1 MTFPD
6 PVAHRARTEPDRP
19 AVESSRERLTYGE
32 LDRRAR
38 AVAWRLAGLGVGEGA
53 RVALFLHN
61 GTPFVVLLH
70 ALARLGAVC
79 VPLHVRLAPPELR
92 WRLEDCQPALLVTEP
107 QLQDRAGQTGWPTV
121 ACVDP
126 EHPDLLPESRPE
138 RVRLRAA
145 FSLHRVQG
153 VLHTSATTGEP
164 KGAQLTFGN
173 HLWNA
178 LASNLHLGC
187 DPEGAWLAVLP
198 LAHVGGAAILWRAAL
213 CGGRVVLHERFD
225 PEAFHREVDRGIAY
239 TSVVP
244 TMLQRVLEV
253 RTGRRVPATLQAVL
267 VGGGPVPPELV
278 QEAAQRGWPV
288 APTYGLTEAASQV
301 TTLHPRLA
309 KTRPDCVGRPLF
321 PVSVRA
327 GRSAEEA
334 EEIRVKG
341 PTVMKGYF
349 RRPKASAEV
358 LRGGWLH
365 TGDVGYVDSEG
376 YLHVLDRRVDLVV
389 TGGENV
395 YPAEVEA
402 VLRRH
407 PAVAEAAVVGVPD
420 PRWGQQVVAFVRP
433 APGALA
439 DPQEL
444 VAFCRGRLAGFKVPR
459 RVWLVEDFPR
469 TGLDKVSRRSLREEA
484 LRRLAEEKAGVDP
497 W

>member
-6 PVAHRARTEPDRP
+6 PVAHRARTDPDRP
-19 AVESSRERLTYGE
+19 AVESSRERLSYGE

-38 AVAWRLAGLGVGEGA
+38 AVAWRLAGLGVGKDS
-53 RVALFLHN
+53 RVALFLQN
-61 GTPFVVLLH
+61 GTPFVVVLH

-79 VPLHVRLAPPELR
+79 VPLHVRLAPPEVR
-92 WRLEDCQPALLVTEP
+92 WRLEDWQPALVVTEP
-107 QLQDRAGQTGWPTV
+107 QLQGQVRLAGFPTV

-126 EHPDLLPESRPE
+126 EHPELLAESRPE
-138 RVRLRAA
+138 RVRLRAS
-145 FSLHRVQG
+145 FPLHRVQG
-153 VLHTSATTGEP
+153 ILYTSATTGEP

-187 DPEGAWLAVLP
+187 DPQGAWLAVLP
-198 LAHVGGAAILWRAAL
+198 LSHVGGSAILWRAAL

-225 PEAFHREVDRGIAY
+225 PEAFNREVDQGIAY

-244 TMLQRVLEV
+244 TMLQRVLED
-253 RTGRRVPATLQAVL
+253 RAGRRVPATLQAVL

-278 QEAAQRGWPV
+278 REAAQLGWPV

-309 KTRPDCVGRPLF
+309 KTRPDCAGRPLF
-321 PVSVRA
+321 PVLVRA
-327 GRSAEEA
+327 GPSAEEA

-365 TGDVGYVDSEG
+365 TGDVGYLDREG
-376 YLHVLDRRVDLVV
+376 YLHVLDRRVDLIV

-402 VLRRH
+402 VLRAH
-407 PAVAEAAVVGVPD
+407 PAVAEAAVVGVSD
-420 PRWGQQVVAFVRP
+420 SRWGQQVVAFVRP
-433 APGALA
+433 ASGALT
-439 DPQEL
+439 DPQEV
-444 VAFCRGRLAGFKVPR
+444 VAFCRSRLAGFKVPR
-459 RVWLVEDFPR
+459 RVWVVEDLPR
-469 TGLDKVSRRSLREEA
+469 TGLDKVRRWSLREEA
-484 LRRLAEEKAGVDP
+484 ARRLAQEGPAVEP